1 VADDDRTME
10 ETMIEEKLRQIV
22 ATVAETT
29 PDFPVTADLREDLRV
44 DSVCALEIIFDIE
57 RVLKI
62 RLPAD
67 RYAGVRT
74 FQDLLGV
81 LESLKG

>member
-1 VADDDRTME
+1 ME
-10 ETMIEEKLRQIV
+10 ETLMEEKLRRIV

-44 DSVCALEIIFDIE
+44 DSVCALEIIFEIE
-57 RVLKI
+57 RILKI

-74 FQDLLGV
+74 FRDLLQV
-81 LESLKG
+81 LESLSG